1 MRDYLVR
8 GTVKNRGIRV
18 FACRTTNLLEKA
30 RQMHDL
36 WPTSAAA
43 LGRMMSATLMMSSM
57 SKNNEKMTVTI
68 NGGGPIGTMLCVT
81 QGDGKIKGF
90 VAEPHCMYSNSQT
103 GKLAVGY
110 AVGNQGYLQVIKD
123 MGLKE
128 PFVSQVQ
135 LLTGEIGDDFSE
147 FFYTSEQTGSAVSVG
162 VLVNDD
168 NTILAS
174 GGFIVQLLP
183 DATDA
188 DITYIENALKDF
200 PPVSSL
206 IHDGLNPEEILLKL
220 MSDVEILGSQDL
232 DFECG
237 CSKDNFS
244 AALMTLGKSEI
255 ISMIEEDGQCE
266 INCQFCNTKYHF
278 SKEELEELVSQM

>member
-18 FACRTTNLLEKA
+18 FACTTTQLLEKA

-43 LGRMMSATLMMSSM
+43 LGRMMSAVLMMASM
-57 SKNNEKMTVTI
+57 EKNNAKMTVTI

-81 QGDGKIKGF
+81 NGDGKIKGF

-147 FFYTSEQTGSAVSVG
+147 YFYTSEQTGSAVSVG

-183 DATDA
+183 DATED
-188 DITYIENALKDF
+188 DIKYIEYALNGF

-206 IHDGLNPEEILLKL
+206 VHEGLSPEDILLKL

-237 CSKDNFS
+237 CSKDNF
-244 AALMTLGKSEI
+244 ARALMTLGKQEI
-255 ISMIEEDGQCE
+255 QDMIETDGKCD
-266 INCQFCNTKYHF
+266 ITCQFCNTPYHF
-278 SKEELEELVSQM
+278 EKEELEELLSQM

>member
-1 MRDYLVR
+1 MKDYLVR
-8 GTVKNRGIRV
+8 GTIKNRPIRV
-18 FACRTTNLLEKA
+18 FACTTTNLLEEA
-30 RQMHDL
+30 RKKHDL

-43 LGRMMSATLMMSSM
+43 LGRMMSAVLMMASM
-57 SKNNEKMTVTI
+57 EKNNEKMTVTI

-81 QGDGKIKGF
+81 NGDGKIKGF
-90 VAEPHCMYSNSQT
+90 VAEPHCMYTNNQT

-128 PFVSQVQ
+128 PFVSQVP
-135 LLTGEIGDDFSE
+135 LVSGEIGDDFTE

-174 GGFIVQLLP
+174 GGFIIQLLP
-183 DATDA
+183 FATDD
-188 DITYIENALKDF
+188 DITYIEEALKDF

-206 IHDGLNPEEILLKL
+206 IHDGLSPEDILFKL
-220 MSDVEILGSQDL
+220 MPDTEILGSQDL
-232 DFECG
+232 MFECG
-237 CSKDNFS
+237 CSKDNF
-244 AALMTLGKSEI
+244 ARALMTLGKAEI
-255 ISMIEEDGQCE
+255 QDMIETDGQAE

-278 SKEELEELVSQM
+278 GKEELEELLSQM